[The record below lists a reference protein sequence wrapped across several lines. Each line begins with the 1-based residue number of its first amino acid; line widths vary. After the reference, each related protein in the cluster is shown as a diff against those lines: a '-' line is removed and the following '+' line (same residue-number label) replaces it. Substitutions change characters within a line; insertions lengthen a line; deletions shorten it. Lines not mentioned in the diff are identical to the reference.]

1 MGAVEFPIVGGNRL
15 DGPMD
20 KRAIRQVVKCG
31 VAVLATLGTL
41 AVQAESEGWFS
52 GISALPFTM
61 QMDSS
66 AGFDG
71 SALSSKQYW
80 SSVLRPAPSEFS
92 GIPRDWV
99 LGGSG
104 TLSINDRLGL
114 TGKLSSVRTEGD
126 TTLNSVTH
134 GLTDALPYN
143 MMGLGMKYD
152 LTRSLR
158 FQGGWDRYQL
168 KYNRINGDAG
178 VDLLSIGL
186 KYGF

>member
-1 MGAVEFPIVGGNRL
+1 MKNL
-15 DGPMD
+15 SL
-20 KRAIRQVVKCG
+20 KQVVAVSMTVLSVALSG
-31 VAVLATLGTL
+31 VAR
-41 AVQAESEGWFS
+41 AESEGWFS
-52 GISALPFTM
+52 GISALPLTM
-61 QMDSS
+61 QMNPD

-71 SALSSKQYW
+71 SALSSKNRNDT
-80 SSVLRPAPSEFS
+80 VLLRPGSAFSAAPRS
-92 GIPRDWV
+92 WV
-99 LGGSG
+99 LGGTG
-104 TLSINDRLGL
+104 TLSLNERFGL
-114 TGKLSSVRTEGD
+114 TGKLSSVRTDGD
-126 TTLNSVTH
+126 TTSNSVTH

-152 LTRSLR
+152 ITHSLR

>member
-1 MGAVEFPIVGGNRL
+1 MP
-15 DGPMD
+15 GPL
-20 KRAIRQVVKCG
+20 KLKTKLIRI
-31 VAVLATLGTL
+31 VAVLLTASAWIAGGP
-41 AVQAESEGWFS
+41 ARAESAGWFS

-71 SALSSKQYW
+71 SALSSKSLW
-80 SSVLRPAPSEFS
+80 SQGSGSGSGSATGEFS
-92 GIPRDWV
+92 GIPRSWV

-104 TLSINDRLGL
+104 TLSVNDRFGF

-126 TTLNSVTH
+126 TTANSVTH
-134 GLTDALPYN
+134 GLNDALPYN
-143 MMGLGMKYD
+143 MMGLGLKYD

>member
-1 MGAVEFPIVGGNRL
+1 LKNLSLKQAA
-15 DGPMD
+15 
-20 KRAIRQVVKCG
+20 AIFMTVCATSLSAG
-31 VAVLATLGTL
+31 VR
-41 AVQAESEGWFS
+41 AESGGWFS
-52 GISALPFTM
+52 GISALPLTM
-61 QMDSS
+61 QMDSD

-71 SALSSKQYW
+71 SALSSKNRGDGY
-80 SSVLRPAPSEFS
+80 SDSVHVRPGSAFS
-92 GIPRDWV
+92 AVPRSWV
-99 LGGSG
+99 LGGTG
-104 TLSINDRLGL
+104 TLSLNERFGL

-126 TTLNSVTH
+126 TTSNSVTH

-152 LTRSLR
+152 ITRSLR

>member
-1 MGAVEFPIVGGNRL
+1 MKRL
-15 DGPMD
+15 TAS
-20 KRAIRQVVKCG
+20 RLFVVC
-31 VAVLATLGTL
+31 L
-41 AVQAESEGWFS
+41 AVVIAPLSVGAHAESAGWFS
-52 GISALPFTM
+52 GISALPLTM
-61 QMDSS
+61 EMDSD

-71 SALSSKQYW
+71 SALSSKNRVDGVPGR
-80 SSVLRPAPSEFS
+80 SASAFSAAPRS
-92 GIPRDWV
+92 WV
-99 LGGSG
+99 LGGTG
-104 TLSINDRLGL
+104 TLSLNDRFGF
-114 TGKLSSVRTEGD
+114 TGKLSSVRTDGD
-126 TTLNSVTH
+126 TTSNSVTH

-152 LTRSLR
+152 ITRSLR

>member
-1 MGAVEFPIVGGNRL
+1 MLAASLSAGVG
-15 DGPMD
+15 
-20 KRAIRQVVKCG
+20 
-31 VAVLATLGTL
+31 
-41 AVQAESEGWFS
+41 AESEGWFS

-61 QMDSS
+61 QMDPD

-71 SALSSKQYW
+71 SALSSKTR
-80 SSVLRPAPSEFS
+80 SDSVLLRQGSAFS
-92 GIPRDWV
+92 AVPRSWV
-99 LGGSG
+99 LGGTG
-104 TLSINDRLGL
+104 TLSLNERFGL
-114 TGKLSSVRTEGD
+114 TGKLSSVRTDGD
-126 TTLNSVTH
+126 TTSNSVTH

-143 MMGLGMKYD
+143 MLGLGMKYD
-152 LTRSLR
+152 ITRSLR

>member
-1 MGAVEFPIVGGNRL
+1 
-15 DGPMD
+15 
-20 KRAIRQVVKCG
+20 
-31 VAVLATLGTL
+31 
-41 AVQAESEGWFS
+41 
-52 GISALPFTM
+52 M
-61 QMDSS
+61 QMNPD

-71 SALSSKQYW
+71 SALSSKNRNDT
-80 SSVLRPAPSEFS
+80 VLRPGSAFS
-92 GIPRDWV
+92 ALPRSWV
-99 LGGSG
+99 LGGTG
-104 TLSINDRLGL
+104 TLSLNERFGL
-114 TGKLSSVRTEGD
+114 TGKLSSVRTDGD
-126 TTLNSVTH
+126 TTSNSVTH

-152 LTRSLR
+152 ITRSLR

>member
-1 MGAVEFPIVGGNRL
+1 MSKQVKALCLIVVMMPL
-15 DGPMD
+15 S
-20 KRAIRQVVKCG
+20 AG
-31 VAVLATLGTL
+31 VR
-41 AVQAESEGWFS
+41 AESEGWFS
-52 GISALPFTM
+52 GISALPLTM
-61 QMDSS
+61 QMDSN

-71 SALSSKQYW
+71 SALSSKNRGDGMAG
-80 SSVLRPAPSEFS
+80 RPESAFS
-92 GIPRDWV
+92 AMPRSWV
-99 LGGSG
+99 LGGTG
-104 TLSINDRLGL
+104 TLSLNERFGL
-114 TGKLSSVRTEGD
+114 TGKLSSVRTDGD
-126 TTLNSVTH
+126 TTSNSVTH

-152 LTRSLR
+152 ITQSLR

>member
-1 MGAVEFPIVGGNRL
+1 MKNRSL
-15 DGPMD
+15 
-20 KRAIRQVVKCG
+20 KQTIAISLTMLAMVWP
-31 VAVLATLGTL
+31 VAAR
-41 AVQAESEGWFS
+41 AESGGWFS
-52 GISALPFTM
+52 GISALPLTM
-61 QMDSS
+61 RMDSG

-71 SALSSKQYW
+71 SALSSRNRSDNDGDGVPLR
-80 SSVLRPAPSEFS
+80 SSNAFS
-92 GIPRDWV
+92 AVPRSWV

-104 TLSINDRLGL
+104 TLSLNERFGL
-114 TGKLSSVRTEGD
+114 TGKLSSVHTDGD
-126 TTLNSVTH
+126 TTSNSVTH
-134 GLTDALPYN
+134 GLADALPYN

-152 LTRSLR
+152 ITRSLR